1 VGEGLFGCHLCAC
14 PKGGE
19 GGTHPQGEGGHG
31 DDDGD
36 DGGGWVG
43 PSPGGTAGEPPRS
56 EVKLAEEVLRP
67 VRVPRRV
74 GGEGGDGA
82 MPSAE
87 GCEPEA

>member
-1 VGEGLFGCHLCAC
+1 
-14 PKGGE
+14 
-19 GGTHPQGEGGHG
+19 
-31 DDDGD
+31 
-36 DGGGWVG
+36 
-43 PSPGGTAGEPPRS
+43 
-56 EVKLAEEVLRP
+56 VKLAEEVLRP